1 MHLSQWAEGETE
13 RTKGSDADERSAGFV
28 HALEDVAAHLRRTDY
43 LPGNGFLGSA

>member
-13 RTKGSDADERSAGFV
+13 RTKGSGADERSAGFV